1 MAAMLLI
8 YLCLT
13 LFVEPSYEL
22 REDYPQPPATPL
34 AIPYEVPNP
43 DHSLP
48 VVAPEPRPSGGI
60 VIEK

>member
-13 LFVEPSYEL
+13 LFVEPADESH
-22 REDYPQPPATPL
+22 EDYIQPPATPL
-34 AIPYEVPNP
+34 AMPIEF
-43 DHSLP
+43 
-48 VVAPEPRPSGGI
+48 PSPGGI